1 MLPLESMVILI
12 FINGMVKLVDT
23 LHIISNMK
31 MNILLM
37 QIFIDIANGPLTML
51 LITVQLG

>member
-1 MLPLESMVILI
+1 MLPLESVVILN